1 MSPGWR
7 LIVFYW
13 SYLTSWSTL
22 SYSRGRRLRANGH
35 PRTSSRNEGIKR
47 EPAATQK
54 NKAKQNEDVK
64 DGQLW
69 IPPGQQ
75 VLQNGNAECPREQS
89 CVQACEKAKRQE
101 RRAQE
106 LQGRSGKRR
115 GHGRRKVHLG
125 DFLSKRP
132 WRAVLKIGQ
141 TAFEFMHAVNV
152 EDHGSD
158 GCPKDQ
164 MPPSRHWGGRVRV
177 EGFS

>member
-1 MSPGWR
+1 MHTTKH
-7 LIVFYW
+7 LAF
-13 SYLTSWSTL
+13 
-22 SYSRGRRLRANGH
+22 
-35 PRTSSRNEGIKR
+35 SSFTIPPSVQR
-47 EPAATQK
+47 EPAATKK

-64 DGQLW
+64 DRQLW
-69 IPPGQQ
+69 IPSGQK

-89 CVQACEKAKRQE
+89 RVQACEKAKRQE

-125 DFLSKRP
+125 DFLSESP

-141 TAFEFMHAVNV
+141 TAFEFMPAVNV

-158 GCPKDQ
+158 GCPKDEVS
-164 MPPSRHWGGRVRV
+164 PSGHGGGRVGV